1 MHFYPE
7 DVPLYLEAKAFI
19 VLALL
24 QKEYKQM
31 VNIWLYSLSLPADP
45 HLYYRQS
52 YWLHNRRNIKK
63 IRRKKIAQKL
73 RKSTDEDCSH
83 IFILIIIL
91 NFAIYKLYFDVA
103 EEVLIY

>member
-1 MHFYPE
+1 
-7 DVPLYLEAKAFI
+7 
-19 VLALL
+19 
-24 QKEYKQM
+24 M
-31 VNIWLYSLSLPADP
+31 VVFTQFTDP

-52 YWLHNRRNIKK
+52 YWLNNRRKIKK
-63 IRRKKIAQKL
+63 RIRRKKIAQKL
-73 RKSTDEDCSH
+73 RKSTNEDCSH